1 MGASPL
7 LVLALCTAR
16 DLQTTA
22 GHRAC
27 ALAPRH
33 LHINAHEIRRKWVIT
48 VSNSSEKCTESYRI
62 SGVPRPSHCRAPS
75 IFPTSP
81 SKKILIETIFF
92 PFWPPH
98 KPPPGHRTCLE
109 IEQIF
114 NSTPAGFPPPAQNVL
129 IILTACAGS
138 VRWDF
143 ATSRLRDVKTGQ
155 DKPLGV
161 ERWFVEPQDSRV
173 P

>member
-16 DLQTTA
+16 DLRTTA

-48 VSNSSEKCTESYRI
+48 VSNSSEKCAESYRI

-75 IFPTSP
+75 IFPMSP

-98 KPPPGHRTCLE
+98 KPPPGLRCLG
-109 IEQIF
+109 
-114 NSTPAGFPPPAQNVL
+114 S
-129 IILTACAGS
+129 IILRVC
-138 VRWDF
+138 R
-143 ATSRLRDVKTGQ
+143 
-155 DKPLGV
+155 
-161 ERWFVEPQDSRV
+161 SRV
-173 P
+173 LPISMICGKTSHRWHQTLIPRCRQLQNCRRRE